1 MLESL
6 FEHHNTLT
14 QMIAY
19 TSASLERNGFWNGK
33 KRNNYLGGGESIVV
47 IFSHCLLTG
56 VHEPMVEASPYG

>member
-19 TSASLERNGFWNGK
+19 TSASLERNGFWDGK
-33 KRNNYLGGGESIVV
+33 NIITQEKALSSPEV
-47 IFSHCLLTG
+47 I
-56 VHEPMVEASPYG
+56 AS